1 MRGHFTNGWRVMD
14 YIVASVDEAL
24 GLLELVAHSPGFGVT
39 ELSKRSGITKAR
51 AFRLLSTL
59 EVRGFVQ
66 RTAEAATYH
75 LGNKALLLGL
85 AATDQVSLVRQSSKY
100 LAALGAKFNENVQIR
115 VRDGFESVGV
125 ARWDSTH
132 DLRIH
137 GTVGGK
143 RPLHVGASG
152 KLLLAHAPDD
162 FVQTFLAQDLQRF
175 TANTIV
181 HKTRMTQEL
190 ARIRKQ
196 GYATSVGE
204 LATDVLS
211 VAAPVRDGAGQVIA
225 ALGISVP
232 STRAQPQDL
241 EGFATALRVSAEAL
255 SAELGYRAP

>member
-1 MRGHFTNGWRVMD
+1 MS

-24 GLLELVAHSPGFGVT
+24 GLLELVAHSPGLGVT

-59 EVRGFVQ
+59 EERGFVQ
-66 RTAEAATYH
+66 RTADVATYH
-75 LGNKALLLGL
+75 LGTKALLLGF

-100 LAALGAKFNENVQIR
+100 LEALGAKFNENVQIR

-152 KLLLAHAPDD
+152 KLLLAYAPDGV
-162 FVQTFLAQDLQRF
+162 VQALLSHDLQRF

-181 HKTRMTQEL
+181 SKSRMAQEL
-190 ARIRKQ
+190 GRIRKQ

-204 LATDVLS
+204 LAVDVLS
-211 VAAPVRDGAGQVIA
+211 VAAPVRDGTGLVVA
-225 ALGISVP
+225 ALGISIP

-241 EGFATALRVSAEAL
+241 EGFAIELRVAADAL
-255 SAELGYRAP
+255 SAELGYRAL